1 MARHGEAQDNYT
13 TDRHGVPRGVEVEA
27 KPSLTARRGTVARGV
42 QRVVPLILMLC
53 FLAACGGSEPSAYK
67 APSSAKCLRKLGYR
81 VTTVDQQVGVVA
93 AAAPNGGLRAFE
105 PGNTVTIAF
114 GQNSDDALQIE
125 GAFRR
130 FAPKKLKPN
139 IDDVMRVQKNAV
151 LLWTVTPPVD
161 EMDKVFG
168 CLKG

>member
-1 MARHGEAQDNYT
+1 MARNGEPRDHYT
-13 TDRHGVPRGVEVEA
+13 TNRSPVPG
-27 KPSLTARRGTVARGV
+27 PLPTARSATVARGV
-42 QRVVPLILMLC
+42 QRSLLLIVVSASL
-53 FLAACGGSEPSAYK
+53 LAACGGAEPSTYK
-67 APSSAKCLRKLGYR
+67 AEPSAKCLGKLGYR
-81 VTTVDQQVGVVA
+81 VTTVDRKVGVVA

-114 GQNSDDALQIE
+114 GANSDDALQIE

-151 LLWTVTPPVD
+151 LLWTVTPPVE